1 MYRLSDHDMAGLRE
15 KQKIIKTNEKTKKLN
30 NAWCEC
36 HCNPLP
42 GKVEGRDSMM
52 VGLTIGQPTPGRVLG
67 RISVTLT
74 SVVLTMPR
82 RRDGGLHNTLGLTQ
96 ISFFCFGLWASLS
109 ARQKFYGEE
118 KKCGNIVWAVRMRIG
133 MFLCR
138 GWLGPTLHRG
148 LVTCWGVSPAA
159 TPSASW
165 PASPRASGPSPWAA
179 GTSRWSRIWGEE
191 E

>member
-30 NAWCEC
+30 NAWCGC
-36 HCNPLP
+36 HCDPLP

-52 VGLTIGQPTPGRVLG
+52 VGLTIGQPTPGRLLG

-74 SVVLTMPR
+74 SVVFTMPR
-82 RRDGGLHNTLGLTQ
+82 WRDGGLHNTLGPTQ

-133 MFLCR
+133 MFLC
-138 GWLGPTLHRG
+138 
-148 LVTCWGVSPAA
+148 PAPGDRISC
-159 TPSASW
+159 PSASW
-165 PASPRASGPSPWAA
+165 PASPRASDPSPWAA
-179 GTSRWSRIWGEE
+179 GASRSSRIWGEE
-191 E
+191 DRG

>member
-30 NAWCEC
+30 NARCGC

-96 ISFFCFGLWASLS
+96 ISFFCFGL
-109 ARQKFYGEE
+109 
-118 KKCGNIVWAVRMRIG
+118 
-133 MFLCR
+133 
-138 GWLGPTLHRG
+138 
-148 LVTCWGVSPAA
+148 
-159 TPSASW
+159 
-165 PASPRASGPSPWAA
+165 
-179 GTSRWSRIWGEE
+179 
-191 E
+191 